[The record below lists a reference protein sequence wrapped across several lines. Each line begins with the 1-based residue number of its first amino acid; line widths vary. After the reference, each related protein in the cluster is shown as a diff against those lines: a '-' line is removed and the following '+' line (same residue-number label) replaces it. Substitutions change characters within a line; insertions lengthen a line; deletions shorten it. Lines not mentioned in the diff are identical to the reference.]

1 MPRFT
6 LVLTVLKSRQK
17 LIAATVSSIVWYTG
31 RIRLSRVDVPVYKE
45 LENSKRSMMRFY
57 LRECE
62 T

>member
-57 LRECE
+57 FRECE